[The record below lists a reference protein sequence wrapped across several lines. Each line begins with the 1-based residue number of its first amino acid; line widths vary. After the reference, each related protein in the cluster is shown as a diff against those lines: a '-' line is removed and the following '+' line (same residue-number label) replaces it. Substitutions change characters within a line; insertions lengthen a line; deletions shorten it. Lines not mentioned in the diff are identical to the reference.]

1 MENSEK
7 IKILGAF
14 IGGFAAGFGI
24 SALIF
29 KQKYDAKL
37 DEEVANIQ
45 NDYDQRLLEGVD
57 KELANK
63 LASEYSKDDILE
75 PVEDQNDAKISK
87 IEKLAGK
94 KKAPVDVKKV
104 DYSKKSTKNTKNM
117 SNNVRII
124 DLDEYSSNPE
134 GYDLLSYSYFK
145 TDKVF
150 VDVETEEVNLNIAA
164 EIGDEILEGHT
175 DVDTLYLA
183 LDDRSKLVEMIIH
196 ETSYAEWMME
206 DHE

>member
-1 MENSEK
+1 MENNEK
-7 IKILGAF
+7 LKIFGAF
-14 IGGFAAGFGI
+14 AGGFATGFAI

-29 KQKYDAKL
+29 KKKYEDQL
-37 DEEVANIQ
+37 EEEVENIQ

-57 KELANK
+57 AELAK
-63 LASEYSKDDILE
+63 ELASEYAENDILE
-75 PVEDQNDAKISK
+75 PVEDEKETKMSK

-94 KKAPVDVKKV
+94 KKAPVPIDKV
-104 DYSKKSTKNTKNM
+104 DYSKKSGKSIKNAAD
-117 SNNVRII
+117 NVRII
-124 DLDEYSSNPE
+124 DLAEYSENPD
-134 GYDLLSYSYFK
+134 GYELLSYSYFK

-150 VDVETEEVNLNIAA
+150 VDVDTEEVNLNIAA

-175 DVDTLYLA
+175 DVETLYLA
-183 LDDRSKLVEMIIH
+183 LDDSRKLVEMIIH